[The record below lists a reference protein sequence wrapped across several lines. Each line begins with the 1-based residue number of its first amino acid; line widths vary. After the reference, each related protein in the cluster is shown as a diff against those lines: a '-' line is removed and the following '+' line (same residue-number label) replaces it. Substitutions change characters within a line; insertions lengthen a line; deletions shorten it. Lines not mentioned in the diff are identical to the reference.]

1 MSSEKR
7 NKLSEIFK
15 LAWQFVKRNGY
26 KLSEAL
32 KCAWL
37 NIKLKAEMKKRIAIN
52 NVRRQCWTD
61 YRETE
66 RYPFSYD
73 GADFDQWGDCDFG
86 IHE

>member
-1 MSSEKR
+1 MLKVQRTDRAGSRNQIQIRMSSEKR

-37 NIKLKAEMKKRIAIN
+37 NIKLKAEMKKANCKILLSKNRRFIA
-52 NVRRQCWTD
+52 
-61 YRETE
+61 
-66 RYPFSYD
+66 
-73 GADFDQWGDCDFG
+73 
-86 IHE
+86 